1 LRLIA
6 NPIRTKYWHPG
17 DDFVGTISNSVS
29 GLCQDRDFV
38 VISEKAISVSLGLLA
53 LVIGRAFRWTARA
66 TPLTVAGLPLTV
78 EDALVVADAVDQA
91 RGFGA
96 AEQSGIWLGDSMSL
110 LLK

>member
-1 LRLIA
+1 M
-6 NPIRTKYWHPG
+6 
-17 DDFVGTISNSVS
+17 
-29 GLCQDRDFV
+29 
-38 VISEKAISVSLGLLA
+38 ISEKAISVSLGLLA

-78 EDALVVADAVDQA
+78 EDALVVADAVDRA